1 MSYRRASRTV
11 LSESR
16 VLENWVTALPRDKNS
31 LFETV
36 LRRWELSFTMASV
49 ALDDA
54 ISFRIHAQLVCAR
67 EQVQL
72 AGILLERFSSDL
84 IAFCD
89 AALARS
95 RDTGEAPAVEPL
107 NAGFFRGNTAQSAAS
122 WNGILHRVLF
132 ADRSRFSHKLRIL
145 SGTLRKLER
154 EFRDT
159 VDELAGGTAV
169 EPGACWNRLDCLHF
183 DFNTCLCEAEIV
195 LKSFI
200 STVSTDQISAL
211 AIEFDAVPEPARTPA
226 KQRLSGV
233 TA

>member
-11 LSESR
+11 RSESR
-16 VLENWVTALPRDKNS
+16 VLENWVTALPRDKNN

-36 LRRWELSFTMASV
+36 VRRWELSFTMASV

-72 AGILLERFSSDL
+72 AGVLLDRFSSDL

-89 AALARS
+89 AALAHS
-95 RDTGEAPAVEPL
+95 RDTGEAPPVEPL
-107 NAGFFRGNTAQSAAS
+107 NAGFFRGTTAQSAAS

-154 EFRDT
+154 EFRET
-159 VDELAGGTAV
+159 IDELASGTAI
-169 EPGACWNRLDCLHF
+169 EPGACWNRLECLHF
-183 DFNTCLCEAEIV
+183 DFNTCLREAEIV
-195 LKSFI
+195 LKCFI
-200 STVSTDQISAL
+200 STVPGDQLSAL
-211 AIEFDAVPEPARTPA
+211 AAELDALPKPARAPS
-226 KQRLSGV
+226 KQRLSSA